1 MVATTTQPFIFSR
14 LPPELLLNVFEHA
27 AIGDMKTA
35 RQLTLVSSWLR
46 HWIEPLLYHTV
57 VLSTAP
63 ALRSF
68 VYALSQKPSPFA
80 HHVKNL
86 GIFAL
91 GPMESIEH
99 VLNACTAVDSLACG
113 FTIAHTKQLHGIQTH
128 PHADTPSLSQIHAP
142 HADFPKEQH
151 LLGIACRDG
160 WDTSAVSPA
169 VTHLRVH
176 LPSQPN
182 AVAPFARSYPGIDDA
197 LGWDV
202 LSNLRA
208 LTHLAIVY
216 RPSQAYPTKAL
227 FSDLQQLVL
236 PRQSEDEAKP
246 DPNPY
251 TSNNSTRP
259 NLELILVQVVGLA
272 SSQRAAVERVNME
285 ALTAGGSS
293 LKIVAERAPS
303 SATAQWEESVRS
315 GKSVWHDAEGIVKDR
330 IAKAAKREAG
340 KEAAPRNCERDHAL
354 ISTTV
359 Y

>member
-1 MVATTTQPFIFSR
+1 MAQPFIFSQ
-14 LPPELLLNVFEHA
+14 LPPELLLNIFEHA
-27 AIGDMKTA
+27 AVGDMKTA
-35 RQLTLVSSWLR
+35 RQLTLVSSWIR

-68 VYALSQKPSPFA
+68 VYALEQKPSQFA

-99 VLNACTAVDSLACG
+99 VLHACTAVDSLACG
-113 FTIAHTKQLHGIQTH
+113 FTLANTAQLQTPH
-128 PHADTPSLSQIHAP
+128 PETSDHAP
-142 HADFPKEQH
+142 DFPKEQH

-182 AVAPFARSYPGIDDA
+182 AVAPFARPYPGTEDA
-197 LGWDV
+197 LGWGV
-202 LSNLRA
+202 LSSLQA
-208 LTHLAIVY
+208 LTHLAVVY
-216 RPSQAYPTKAL
+216 RPSQAYPTKSL
-227 FSDLQQLVL
+227 FTDLQHLIL

-246 DPNPY
+246 KPNQ
-251 TSNNSTRP
+251 RP
-259 NLELILVQVVGLA
+259 RLQLILVQVVGLA
-272 SSQRAAVERVNME
+272 SSQRVAVERLNSE
-285 ALTAGGSS
+285 ALMAGGSS

-303 SATAQWEESVRS
+303 SATVQWEESVRS
-315 GKSVWHDAEGIVKDR
+315 GKSVWQDAEGVVKER
-330 IAKAAKREAG
+330 VAKEAARREAG
-340 KEAAPRNCERDHAL
+340 KQSTPKTCERDHTL